1 MIPRFSRG
9 GVLLAAALLAAP
21 STLAADPQPYA
32 ATIVPTGDA
41 ALDTILRESSM
52 LLSLGKAPVGPFALV
67 SRARDDE
74 KRLTTALESRGYY
87 AGSIHV
93 TILGHPL
100 SDPALPDLLQ
110 QAPASP
116 PVPVRVTADRGPL
129 FHLGRVALQGTVP
142 PAGRKALDL
151 APGAP
156 AVAADVLAAQGRV
169 LTALRRNGY
178 AFAKVDTPVAVLHP
192 AQRALDVS
200 YEVNAG
206 PQVDLGPIRLKGLGG
221 VNPGF
226 VRRRLLIHPGERFN
240 PATIESAR
248 NDLLS
253 LGVFSSVTAE
263 AAKATDPEGQLPITF
278 QFQQRPLNAAS
289 ANVAYSTDLGASAGL
304 TYTRRNLFG
313 NAEKLVLG
321 ATATELGGT
330 ATRGFGYDVTAV
342 LTKPDIFG
350 VRDQG
355 LRLSLEAIKENLDAY
370 SRTAGIAGATV
381 TRVLTPTVSGS
392 AGVLATEE
400 TVLQESVR
408 RDYVLLQ
415 LPVTAKWDTTGPNS
429 LLDPTHGFRV
439 AALGTPTA
447 SFVGR
452 RSQFVIAEVT
462 ASTYLNLGFLGGA
475 PGRSVLALRAT
486 GATVQGASTFQIPPE
501 QRLYAG
507 GTATVRGY
515 RYQSVGPRFADGR
528 PVGGTSL
535 AAGTVEFRQ
544 RIGKSFG
551 AAVFADAG
559 EVSGTASALGVHSR
573 GLAVGAGVG
582 ARYYTS
588 IGPIRLDV
596 AVPLIKQHG
605 DDAFELYVGLG
616 QAF

>member
-1 MIPRFSRG
+1 MGPRFPRG

-41 ALDTILRESSM
+41 ALDTILRDSSM
-52 LLSLGKAPVGPFALV
+52 LLSLSKAPVGPFALV

-87 AGSIHV
+87 AGAIHV

-110 QAPASP
+110 QAPAAP
-116 PVPVRVTADRGPL
+116 PVPVRVTVDRGTL
-129 FHLGRVALQGTVP
+129 FHLGHVALQGAVP
-142 PAGRKALDL
+142 AAGQKALDL
-151 APGAP
+151 APGTP
-156 AVAADVLAAQGRV
+156 AVAADVLAARTRV
-169 LTALRRNGY
+169 LTALRRDGY
-178 AFAKVDTPVAVLHP
+178 ALAKVDTPVAVLNP
-192 AQRALDVS
+192 AKRTLDVA
-200 YEVNAG
+200 YKVDAG
-206 PQVDLGPIRLKGLGG
+206 PQVDLGPIRLVGLGG
-221 VNPGF
+221 VHPAF
-226 VRRRLLIHPGERFN
+226 VRRRLLIHPGEQFD
-240 PATIESAR
+240 PVAIEDAR
-248 NDLLS
+248 TDLLS
-253 LGVFSSVTAE
+253 LGVFGNVTAQ
-263 AAKATDPEGQLPITF
+263 AATATNPEGQLPITF
-278 QFQQRPLNAAS
+278 RFQERPLNAVS
-289 ANVAYSTDLGASAGL
+289 ANVAYSTDLGASAGV

-313 NAEKLVLG
+313 NAERLNLG
-321 ATATELGGT
+321 ATATSLGGT
-330 ATRGFGYDVTAV
+330 ATRAPGYDVTAV
-342 LTKPDIFG
+342 FTKPDILG
-350 VRDQG
+350 VRNQD

-381 TRVLTPTVSGS
+381 ARVLSPTVSGS

-400 TVLQESVR
+400 TVLQESVT
-408 RDYVLLQ
+408 RDYTLLQ
-415 LPVTAKWDTTGPNS
+415 LPVTAKWDTTGPNG
-429 LLDPTHGFRV
+429 LLNPTQGFRL
-439 AALGTPTA
+439 AALVTPTA
-447 SFVGR
+447 SLTGR
-452 RSQFVIAEVT
+452 QSEFVIAQVT
-462 ASTYLNLGFLGGA
+462 GSTYINLGA

-486 GATVQGASTFQIPPE
+486 AATVQGASTFQIPPE

-515 RYQSVGPRFADGR
+515 RYQSIGPHFADGT

-544 RIGKSFG
+544 RILQSFG
-551 AAVFADAG
+551 AVVFTDAG
-559 EVSGTASALGVHSR
+559 EVGGSGSAPGIISR

-588 IGPIRLDV
+588 IGPIRLDL